1 MKRRLSFLLAVLCMT
16 ACFYTPYSPA
26 EDEENDIPDPEFTV
40 TGMPEGPV
48 KAYSTFT
55 LSVSSK
61 SNGSIAFESNR
72 PDVATIDLSARR
84 EYKVRAQSP
93 EKETDVTITFVQQA
107 KGSYPEVKKEVTFT
121 VLPENT
127 DVGPTTPPD
136 PHADLEGVKVTFSE
150 TNAQL
155 LNPER
160 GHYRAKNIYGNSSPL
175 SVSDVKAQRKAG
187 YTLWYLGFYLTDFW
201 KGDISQT
208 FLDTFQASMDALR
221 EGGAKCVLRFAYRD
235 YHSDKEE
242 MDPEVDIV
250 LRHVAQL
257 KPYLQQNEDVIFV
270 LQAGFVGA
278 WGEWY
283 YTSHFGFNPQ
293 SDADYQPRKRLTDA
307 LLDALPESRQIQ
319 LRTPQFKMRMYGWT
333 IKDTLT
339 AATAHNGS
347 SKSRLA
353 GHNDCYGA
361 SSDDYGTFDNESK
374 DRQYWKAE
382 TRYTIMGGETCGVSD
397 YCTCEASGKDMVDY
411 HWTYLNKDYNNDV
424 LNVWKKGGCYNEF
437 VARLGYRLVMQ
448 DLFYSEDFAAGKPCS
463 ITLRFYNTG
472 YAAPMNPRDA
482 VLVWKTPSGTLEE
495 TQLGSDPRTWHPGY
509 HAVSASFTPSTAK
522 GTLYLKLSDP
532 LLRNRPEYSIALA
545 NENVFDSESGMNKL
559 FEIK

>member
-1 MKRRLSFLLAVLCMT
+1 MLRRLSLLTVLLCLA
-16 ACFYTPYSPA
+16 ACYITPGTTPE
-26 EDEENDIPDPEFTV
+26 EDSTTPDPEFTV
-40 TGMPEGPV
+40 SGLPEGQI

-61 SNGSIAFESNR
+61 SKGSIDYKSNR
-72 PDVATIDLSARR
+72 PDVATIQLSAKR
-84 EYKVRAQSP
+84 EYKVKTLSP
-93 EKETDVTITFVQQA
+93 ANETTVTITFVQAA
-107 KGSYPEVKKEVTFT
+107 KGDYPETIKEVSFT
-121 VLPENT
+121 VLPEST
-127 DVGPTTPPD
+127 DIGPTTPPD
-136 PHADLEGVKVTFSE
+136 PHADLEGIKVTFTETSE
-150 TNAQL
+150 QL

-160 GHYRAKNIYGNSSPL
+160 GHYRAKNIYGSSSPL
-175 SVSDVKAQRKAG
+175 SVSEVKAQRAAG

-201 KGDISQT
+201 KGDISDK
-208 FLDTFQASMDALR
+208 FLNTFQASMDALR
-221 EGGAKCVLRFAYRD
+221 DGGAKCVLRFAYKD
-235 YHSDKEE
+235 YHKDKEE

-257 KPYLQQNEDVIFV
+257 KPYLQKNEDVIFV
-270 LQAGFVGA
+270 LQAGFVGS

-307 LLDALPESRQIQ
+307 LLDALPTSRQIQ

-339 AATAHNGS
+339 AATAHDGS
-347 SKSRLA
+347 AKSRLA

-361 SSDDYGTFDNESK
+361 SYDDYGTFDNESK

-397 YCTCEASGKDMVDY
+397 YCTCEASGKDMADY

-437 VARLGYRLVMQ
+437 IARLGYRLVMQ
-448 DLFYSEDFAAGKPCS
+448 DLFYSQDFAAGKPCNVT
-463 ITLRFYNTG
+463 IRFYNTG
-472 YAAPMNPRDA
+472 YAAPMNPREA
-482 VLVWKTPSGTLEE
+482 ILVWKTPSGDLEE
-495 TQLGSDPRTWHPGY
+495 TPLRSDPRTWHPGY

-532 LLRNRPEYSIALA
+532 LLSDRPEYSIALA
-545 NENVFDSESGMNKL
+545 NQDVFDSQSGMNKL
-559 FEIK
+559 FEIE